1 MGSEMCIRDR
11 FREFISFWGFDIL
24 CIGDTWPCMRL
35 MTELFDGVKPDDGRK
50 RSRDLP
56 RKTSAADIYEDAG
69 ATSSALWTQEIAKD
83 PAARQSSD
91 TVRH

>member
-1 MGSEMCIRDR
+1 
-11 FREFISFWGFDIL
+11 
-24 CIGDTWPCMRL
+24 MRL

-69 ATSSALWTQEIAKD
+69 ATSSALWSYGRKRLPRILRRVSLQTLCDIDDDDDDDGERFNA
-83 PAARQSSD
+83 
-91 TVRH
+91 